1 MTLTNDIS
9 EIRAEVL
16 LNYLYPELEDRWRAH
31 YDGAFYRNYNRD
43 ALYVNT
49 DTAEVSLARDG
60 FLRLLPQGLLSNTDE
75 LRKGNNQG
83 STEELEWRIHMLSE
97 AFVPFDSY
105 VFHNKLNIER
115 QVSELLDDKLAYVL
129 REYFGYDIKQE
140 TSPLVR
146 DAAVLLPYV
155 SWWRGDFGFI
165 KNLLRSLI
173 HCDVVMTEGR
183 YSHLDTTV
191 CWLPKVRYE
200 LLISGLTPEEYRQ
213 RNEEIQPLR
222 DFLIEWFIPFD
233 VVCEILIKEHPTVQ
247 NPAGSLTLDY
257 NTETLR

>member
-97 AFVPFDSY
+97 A
-105 VFHNKLNIER
+105 
-115 QVSELLDDKLAYVL
+115 
-129 REYFGYDIKQE
+129 
-140 TSPLVR
+140 
-146 DAAVLLPYV
+146 
-155 SWWRGDFGFI
+155 
-165 KNLLRSLI
+165 
-173 HCDVVMTEGR
+173 
-183 YSHLDTTV
+183 
-191 CWLPKVRYE
+191 
-200 LLISGLTPEEYRQ
+200 
-213 RNEEIQPLR
+213 
-222 DFLIEWFIPFD
+222 
-233 VVCEILIKEHPTVQ
+233 
-247 NPAGSLTLDY
+247 
-257 NTETLR
+257 

>member
-1 MTLTNDIS
+1 MTLKNDIS

-16 LNYLYPELEDRWRAH
+16 LNYLYPELEDKWMAH

-43 ALYVNT
+43 ALYINA

-60 FLRLLPQGLLSNTDE
+60 FLRLLPQGLLTSNDE
-75 LRKGNNQG
+75 LRKGNNSG
-83 STEELEWRIHMLSE
+83 SAEELEWRMHLLSE

-115 QVSELLDDKLAYVL
+115 QVSELLNDKLAYVL
-129 REYFGYDIKQE
+129 LEYFGYDIKQE
-140 TSPLVR
+140 TNPLVR

-155 SWWRGDFGFI
+155 SSWRGDFGFI
-165 KNLLRSLI
+165 KNLLKSLVG
-173 HCDVVMTEGR
+173 CDVRMTEGR

-200 LLISGLTPEEYRQ
+200 LLIPGLTPEEYRQ
-213 RNEEIQPLR
+213 RNEELQPLR
-222 DFLIEWFIPFD
+222 DFLCEWFIPFD
-233 VVCEILIKEHPTVQ
+233 VACEILIKDCNATLSKS
-247 NPAGSLTLDY
+247 GRLTLGY